1 MVNSDQKKINKIADA
16 IKKARG
22 SCKQTDLVR
31 LGDEKGISSLTCGY
45 LGRIESGKCTLQE
58 ALEVAELV
66 QEITGKQIV

>member
-1 MVNSDQKKINKIADA
+1 MNSDQKKINKIAAA

-31 LGDEKGISSLTCGY
+31 LSDSLTYGY
-45 LGRIESGKCTLQE
+45 LGRIESGKCSLQE
-58 ALEVAELV
+58 ALEVAEIV